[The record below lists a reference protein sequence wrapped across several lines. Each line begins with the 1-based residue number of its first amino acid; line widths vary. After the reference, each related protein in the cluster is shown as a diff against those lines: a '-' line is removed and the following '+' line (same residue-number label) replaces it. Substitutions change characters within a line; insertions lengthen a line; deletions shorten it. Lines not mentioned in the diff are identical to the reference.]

1 MERLSRIKGK
11 VCLLAVACRSRGPV
25 LVILVL
31 LTVVFSARAGTD
43 SDVVVET
50 DQGTVNWTRGYI
62 EAEAVKAPS
71 VKSAITAAA
80 AAAQAEAREKLTA
93 VAYGVPVDTFQR
105 VRDTDTERHHLLAG
119 IRRLV
124 AGLPVHK
131 QQYLSDGTVRI
142 SLRLNLTGAFAQLV
156 LPPGIRHIESIQ
168 TVKKAGS
175 RSAEE
180 NALPPTGLVIDARG
194 TGLRPALVPGVLD
207 ENGRQVY
214 GELYASREAVVQW
227 GMCRYFRD
235 PEVARQSPRVADR
248 PLMIQG
254 LRAAG
259 PGETSVVINNTD
271 ADRIRS
277 DSETIALLRNC
288 RVVIVVD

>member
-1 MERLSRIKGK
+1 LSAAG
-11 VCLLAVACRSRGPV
+11 CRTRRPV
-25 LVILVL
+25 LAILVL
-31 LTVVFSARAGTD
+31 LTVAFSARAGTD

-50 DQGTVNWTRGYI
+50 DQGIINWTRGYI
-62 EAEAVKAPS
+62 EAEAEKAPR
-71 VKSAITAAA
+71 VKSGIAEATAAA
-80 AAAQAEAREKLTA
+80 EAEAREKLA
-93 VAYGVPVDTFQR
+93 ALAYGVPVDTFQR

-142 SLRLNLTGAFAQLV
+142 SLRLNLTGSFAQLV
-156 LPPGIRHIESIQ
+156 LPLGIRHIESIQ
-168 TVKKAGS
+168 TVKRAGD

-180 NALPPTGLVIDARG
+180 SSLPPTGLVIDARG

-227 GMCRYFRD
+227 GMCRYFQD
-235 PEVARQSPRVADR
+235 PAVARQSPRVADR
-248 PLMIQG
+248 PLMIHG

-259 PGETSVVINNTD
+259 PGKTSVVINNTD

-277 DSETIALLRNC
+277 ASETIALLRNC